1 MRGVASISQD
11 LSTRVWNSVP
21 LQQVSPVKMINFPNK
36 VKDTKNMK
44 QFSIWTYH

>member
-21 LQQVSPVKMINFPNK
+21 LQQVSLKMINFPNK